1 MEFTGERFVP
11 LVQGEIKYE
20 HLHRYALSL
29 EFAADKSVLDVA
41 SGEGY
46 GAAMLARVARSVT
59 GVDLDPE
66 TVRHARHNYHFSNL
80 NFLVGGCDELPVPD
94 ASVDL
99 VTSFETIEHHDLH
112 EEMMREVKRVLRP
125 GGILIISSPNRLVY
139 SDERNYTNPFHVKE
153 LYYDE
158 FRELLGRHFK
168 HQRMY
173 GQRLAAGSFVL
184 PLQGAGEDALRA
196 YSGDPEHLSQ
206 QMRPLPAPV
215 YFVAICS
222 DAVLPERPTISSLY
236 VDAKDDLLKQFEV
249 EKLGLFE
256 ELQKTRDAASERE
269 QSFEAQIEGI
279 KEELSRARAGYG
291 GQIERMTDELSGA
304 RKGYEDQIEKLLGE
318 LAEARARY
326 EKQIQTQAEELTQ
339 ARVKYEE
346 QFKDHFE
353 ELSLAREQIAE
364 YQAQI
369 SRQAEELSQ
378 ARAGYEAQIESLK
391 EELTRAREGYEGQIE
406 RMAGELSGAREGY
419 GREIKKLT
427 GELAQARAEGEAML
441 AQGAEELAAAR
452 ARASELES
460 QITELESQI
469 TEFEGQT
476 AEFEG
481 QTAELKMQTAE
492 LKTQTAEFERQTAEL
507 ERQTAE
513 LQTQVEQRAAA
524 YAEIQSHLMQRNAA
538 IVEVHSQLLSKD
550 EVLNWIQTSRSWK
563 AITSLRYLY
572 YRSGSSVNNV
582 LRRLKLP
589 ARDTFKGAIET
600 PAPDANCSRYIDVS
614 GWIAT
619 AGGRVTLVEA
629 FLDGF
634 FLGAVRYSSER
645 PDIASTLPS
654 RAWKVYGYAERLT
667 LYNSF
672 AGQRTLTLRAF
683 DQHGHSHH
691 FERQVIVTYSPE
703 SMQESAQGIVAP
715 LVMEPPAPEPS
726 TADSAGAERPAP
738 APVPAEVVKREEDVK
753 ADFVAQMEEVVGKFE
768 NRMNRAPFILNW
780 NTGLELSEAFPH
792 LAIMSPCASN
802 GNGHLSYLDHSVD
815 IVILPSRS
823 GDRLAEARRV
833 AAAAVVHV
841 EGLVSGR
848 KKQLNPSK
856 EKSRLKLRAEW
867 RDEEGLEAAPPET
880 SIIIPVYNKVEYTR
894 NCLTQLLNTLPLN
907 FRGEIIVIDDAS
919 TDETPAVIEEFTRQ
933 DARIKS
939 LRNEQNA
946 GFIRSCNRAAEAANG
961 EVIIFLNNDTLPQPG
976 WLPPL
981 LKVLQDYPDAGA
993 VGGKLLYP
1001 DGTLQEAGGVIFSDA
1016 SGCNF
1021 GKHDKA
1027 ASAPLY
1033 SFLREVDYCS
1043 GALLATR
1050 RELFMKLGG
1059 FDTLYAPAY
1068 YEDTD
1073 YCFSLREKGYR
1084 VYYQPESVIIH
1095 FEGVTSGTDVGSG
1108 VKKYQEVN
1116 CAKFQAKWKHF
1127 LKHHPP
1133 PPRQYDFMTLHEL
1146 SVRSWPRV
1154 NHEN

>member
-1 MEFTGERFVP
+1 MEFTGERFFP
-11 LVQGEIKYE
+11 LVEGEIKYE

-29 EFAADKSVLDVA
+29 EFAADKSVLDLA

-46 GAAMLARVARSVT
+46 GAAMLARVARSVV

-66 TVRHARHNYHFSNL
+66 TVRHATHTYYFSNL
-80 NFLVGGCDELPVPD
+80 NFLVGSCHELPVPD
-94 ASVDL
+94 ASIDL
-99 VTSFETIEHHDLH
+99 VVSFETIEHHELH
-112 EEMMREVKRVLRP
+112 EEMMLEVKRVLRP

-139 SDERNYTNPFHVKE
+139 SDERNYTNPFHVRE

-196 YSGDPEHLSQ
+196 YSGDAEHLSQ
-206 QMRPLPAPV
+206 QMCRLPSPV
-215 YFVAICS
+215 YFVAVCS
-222 DAVLPERPTISSLY
+222 DAALPERPTLSSLY
-236 VDAKDDLLKQFEV
+236 VDAQDDLLKRFEA
-249 EKLGLFE
+249 EKLGLFK
-256 ELQKTRDAASERE
+256 ELQRVRDAASEQE
-269 QSFEAQIEGI
+269 QSFEAQTAGI
-279 KEELSRARAGYG
+279 REELARARAGYE

-304 RKGYEDQIEKLLGE
+304 RAGYERQIEELTGE

-346 QFKDHFE
+346 QFKNHSE
-353 ELSLAREQIAE
+353 ELSHAREHIAE
-364 YQAQI
+364 CRAQI
-369 SRQAEELSQ
+369 SRQVEELSQ

-391 EELTRAREGYEGQIE
+391 EELTRARVGYEGQIE
-406 RMAGELSGAREGY
+406 RMAGELSSARAGY
-419 GREIKKLT
+419 EREIKKLT
-427 GELAQARAEGEAML
+427 GELAQSRAEGESLL
-441 AQGAEELAAAR
+441 AQGAEELSAAAAR
-452 ARASELES
+452 VSEVET
-460 QITELESQI
+460 QVTELQTQI
-469 TEFEGQT
+469 
-476 AEFEG
+476 
-481 QTAELKMQTAE
+481 
-492 LKTQTAEFERQTAEL
+492 
-507 ERQTAE
+507 AE
-513 LQTQVEQRAAA
+513 LQTQEAQRAAA
-524 YAEIQSHLMQRNAA
+524 YAEMQSQLLQRNASLA
-538 IVEVHSQLLSKD
+538 EVHSQLLRKD
-550 EVLNWIQTSRSWK
+550 EILNWIQTSRSWK
-563 AITSLRYLY
+563 AVAPLRYMY
-572 YRSGSSVNNV
+572 YRSGVKVNE
-582 LRRLKLP
+582 LRRRLKLP
-589 ARDTFKGAIET
+589 VPNTFKGAIES
-600 PAPDANCSRYIDVS
+600 PAQDASCSKQIEVS
-614 GWIAT
+614 GWVAT

-629 FLDGF
+629 FLDEF
-634 FLGAVRYSSER
+634 FLGTVRYSSER
-645 PDIASTLPS
+645 PDVASNLPS
-654 RAWKVYGYAERLT
+654 RGWKVYGYAERLT
-667 LYNSF
+667 LYGSCE
-672 AGQRTLTLRAF
+672 GQRTLTLRAY
-683 DQHGHSHH
+683 DQHGHSHL
-691 FERQVIVTYSPE
+691 FERQINVTSSPE
-703 SMQESAQGIVAP
+703 SVQESAQGVVAS
-715 LVMEPPAPEPS
+715 LVVEPPAPEPS
-726 TADSAGAERPAP
+726 VAESAGADSPAP
-738 APVPAEVVKREEDVK
+738 APVPAEVVRHEEVVK
-753 ADFVAQMEEVVGKFE
+753 ADFLAQLEEVVGKFE

-802 GNGHLSYLDHSVD
+802 GNGHLSYFDHSVD
-815 IVILPSRS
+815 IVILPARG

-848 KKQLNPSK
+848 KEQLNPSK
-856 EKSRLKLRAEW
+856 EKSRLRLRAEW
-867 RDEEGLEAAPPET
+867 RDEEGLEAALPET
-880 SIIIPVYNKVEYTR
+880 SIIIPVYNKVEYTK
-894 NCLTQLLNTLPLN
+894 NCLTQLLNTLPPN

-919 TDETPAVIEEFTRQ
+919 TDETPAVIEEFARQ
-933 DARIKS
+933 DARFKS

-961 EVIIFLNNDTLPQPG
+961 EVIVFLNNDTLPQPG

-981 LKVLQDYPDAGA
+981 LKTLQDYPEAGA
-993 VGGKLLYP
+993 VGGKLIYP

-1050 RELFMKLGG
+1050 RELFMRLGG
-1059 FDTLYAPAY
+1059 FDMRYAPAY

-1108 VKKYQEVN
+1108 VKKYQKVN
-1116 CAKFQAKWKHF
+1116 CAKFQAKWEHV
-1127 LKHHPP
+1127 LRHHPA
-1133 PPRQYDFMTLHEL
+1133 PPRQYDFITLHEL
-1146 SVRSWPRV
+1146 SVRSWPRA

>member
-29 EFAADKSVLDVA
+29 EFAVDKSVLDVA

-80 NFLVGGCDELPVPD
+80 NFLVGGCHELPVPD

-99 VTSFETIEHHDLH
+99 VTSFETIEHHDLY

-139 SDERNYTNPFHVKE
+139 SDERNYTNPFHVRE

-206 QMRPLPAPV
+206 QMCRLSSPV

-222 DAVLPERPTISSLY
+222 DAALPERPTIGSLY

-256 ELQKTRDAASERE
+256 ELQKTRDAAFERE

-279 KEELSRARAGYG
+279 REELSRARAGYE
-291 GQIERMTDELSGA
+291 GQIERMTD
-304 RKGYEDQIEKLLGE
+304 D
-318 LAEARARY
+318 
-326 EKQIQTQAEELTQ
+326 
-339 ARVKYEE
+339 
-346 QFKDHFE
+346 
-353 ELSLAREQIAE
+353 
-364 YQAQI
+364 
-369 SRQAEELSQ
+369 
-378 ARAGYEAQIESLK
+378 
-391 EELTRAREGYEGQIE
+391 
-406 RMAGELSGAREGY
+406 LSGAREGY
-419 GREIKKLT
+419 EKEIKKIT
-427 GELAQARAEGEAML
+427 GELAQARAEGEAL
-441 AQGAEELAAAR
+441 LSRGAEELAAAR
-452 ARASELES
+452 ARMSELEMQS
-460 QITELESQI
+460 TEL
-469 TEFEGQT
+469 
-476 AEFEG
+476 
-481 QTAELKMQTAE
+481 K
-492 LKTQTAEFERQTAEL
+492 RQA
-507 ERQTAE
+507 AE
-513 LQTQVEQRAAA
+513 LQTQVEQHAAA
-524 YAEIQSHLMQRNAA
+524 HAEIQSHLIQRNAA
-538 IVEVHSQLLSKD
+538 IVELHSQLLSKD

-563 AITSLRYLY
+563 ALTSLRYLY
-572 YRSGSSVNNV
+572 YRSGSSVNHL

-589 ARDTFKGAIET
+589 ARDTFKGAIES
-600 PAPDANCSRYIDVS
+600 PAQDANCSTYIDVS

-683 DQHGHSHH
+683 DQHGHSHL
-691 FERQVIVTYSPE
+691 FERQVIVTYSSE
-703 SMQESAQGIVAP
+703 AVQEPAQGVVAP
-715 LVMEPPAPEPS
+715 LFVEPPSPEPS
-726 TADSAGAERPAP
+726 ANDSTGAER
-738 APVPAEVVKREEDVK
+738 PVPAEVVKREEVVK

-780 NTGLELSEAFPH
+780 NTGLELSEVFPH

-815 IVILPSRS
+815 IVIVPSRS

-848 KKQLNPSK
+848 KEQLNLSK

-894 NCLTQLLNTLPLN
+894 NCLTQLLNTLPPN

-919 TDETPAVIEEFTRQ
+919 TDETPAVIEEFARQ

-946 GFIRSCNRAAEAANG
+946 GFIRSCNRAAEAADG
-961 EVIIFLNNDTLPQPG
+961 EVIVFLNNDTLPQPG

-1108 VKKYQEVN
+1108 IKKYQEVN

-1133 PPRQYDFMTLHEL
+1133 PPRQYDFLTLHEL